1 MALLKESDL
10 KSYAVKRSISL
21 ESASSRQLDYETFDI
36 FLSHSYMDKDLIVRL
51 KNYLEDNGLS
61 VYVDWID
68 DHQLE
73 RESVDSETAQTLRKR
88 MKQCQSLVFAT
99 SSNSTTSKWMP
110 WECGYFD
117 GINGKIAIL
126 PISSTDENSFEGQEY
141 LGLYPYID
149 VTSSTIWINSIKS
162 GYCDIKEWLNGKS
175 PDS

>member
-10 KSYAVKRSISL
+10 DQYAVQRSL
-21 ESASSRQLDYETFDI
+21 ATESASNRRLDYEKFDI
-36 FLSHSYMDKDLIVRL
+36 FLSHSYMDKDLIFKL
-51 KNYLEDNGLS
+51 KNYLEDNDLS

-73 RESVDSETAQTLRKR
+73 RESVNSETAQTLRKR
-88 MKQCQSLVFAT
+88 MKQCKSLVFAT

-126 PISSTDENSFEGQEY
+126 PISKIDEYSFEGQEY

-149 VTSSTIWINSIKS
+149 VVGTQISIKS
-162 GYCDIKEWLNGKS
+162 IKSSNCDIKEWLNGKS